1 MAPQRA
7 TGSRWSALV
16 ADGDGP
22 SREQLRSLLERIGC
36 AVREAPTGEEALR
49 AARAERPSIVV
60 LNVDLPGLSGY
71 EVCRELR
78 EEFGETLPIIFI
90 SATRILPADEI
101 AGLLVGADDYMIKPI
116 SADRFLAR
124 VRRNLARAPAP
135 RPETTLTPR
144 ENEVLGLLVAGR
156 RVSEIAADLC
166 ISAKTASAHIEH
178 ILHQLGVH
186 TQAQA
191 VALALRDGLIRGG
204 ETS

>member
-7 TGSRWSALV
+7 VGRRWTALV

-22 SREQLRSLLERIGC
+22 SREQLRRLLERIGC
-36 AVREAPTGEEALR
+36 GVREATTGEEALK
-49 AARAERPSIVV
+49 AARAERPSVVV

-78 EEFGETLPIIFI
+78 EEFGETLPIIFV

-101 AGLLVGADDYMIKPI
+101 AGLLVGADDYLIKPL

-124 VRRNLARAPAP
+124 VRRNLARAQAF
-135 RPETTLTPR
+135 RPQTTLTPR
-144 ENEVLGLLVAGR
+144 EQEVLALLVDGR
-156 RVSEIAADLC
+156 RVSEIADDLC
-166 ISAKTASAHIEH
+166 ISAKTASAHMEH
-178 ILHQLGVH
+178 ILQKLGVH

-191 VALALRDGLIRGG
+191 VALALRDGLIRPG
-204 ETS
+204 EAS